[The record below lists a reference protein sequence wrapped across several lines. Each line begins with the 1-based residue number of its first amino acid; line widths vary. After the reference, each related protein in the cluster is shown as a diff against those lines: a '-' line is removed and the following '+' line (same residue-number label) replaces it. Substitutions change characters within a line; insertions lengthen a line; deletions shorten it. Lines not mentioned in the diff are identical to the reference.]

1 MNLTQLTNIAI
12 KAALSA
18 GKVIQEYM
26 DSEILVEKKNG
37 GTSYASKVVT
47 TVDRECEIVIL
58 SHLFPTCKKF
68 DLAFLSEET
77 ADNGSRFEKDFF
89 WCIDPMDGTLSF
101 INKQPGF
108 SVSIALVAKDGTP
121 YIGVVY
127 DPSRDILYY
136 GIKGNGVFKNGRPWE
151 IKYINKH
158 LTYVTD
164 RKLIDTPSSDKIE
177 KLLQENLDKFNLSG
191 LKEISGSGAVVN
203 GILVLE
209 NGPAC
214 MVKLP
219 KKEIGGGSIWDFAAT
234 ACIYR
239 ELGLSVTDFKGEMLD
254 LNKKDGTFMNKEG
267 IFFANFTK

>member
-1 MNLTQLTNIAI
+1 
-12 KAALSA
+12 
-18 GKVIQEYM
+18 
-26 DSEILVEKKNG
+26 
-37 GTSYASKVVT
+37 
-47 TVDRECEIVIL
+47 
-58 SHLFPTCKKF
+58 
-68 DLAFLSEET
+68 
-77 ADNGSRFEKDFF
+77 
-89 WCIDPMDGTLSF
+89 
-101 INKQPGF
+101 
-108 SVSIALVAKDGTP
+108 
-121 YIGVVY
+121 VVY

-191 LKEISGSGAVVN
+191 LKEISGSGAVLN